1 MAAAVRVRRRT
12 LTQEEAYLMKKL
24 LTLLFTF
31 ALAFSLAMPVFAQDA
46 AGQDT
51 AAPKAE
57 KKEKKAKKAKKS
69 KKEKKEAKS
78 DEMK

>member
-1 MAAAVRVRRRT
+1 
-12 LTQEEAYLMKKL
+12 
-24 LTLLFTF
+24 
-31 ALAFSLAMPVFAQDA
+31 MPVFAQDAPA

-69 KKEKKEAKS
+69 KKEKKEAKT